1 MTDSRKISIIVDLG
15 REDEEDG
22 IFNSLGR
29 LRVPDGYQCE
39 VIAIRAAASRV
50 AAYREGCSNN
60 NAKYK
65 VYIDS
70 KVRILADDF
79 LCKAI
84 KLFQMHEKIAVLD
97 VSGNTVIPTNGIC
110 ITGLSR
116 TGGYLSDNQETF
128 SKIEEAYR
136 EVAAVDGFMFATQYD
151 LPWENNVFV
160 NERFAITAQ
169 CIEYK
174 KQGYNLAVLNQ
185 EEPSISLTDTQFM
198 IDETERNKFLDMYSE
213 IVYPKVLIGI
223 TTYNRPEY
231 LQVALKSAMTQTYR
245 NLEIVITDDST
256 NDETARIMPAYLAKD
271 KRIKYYKQE
280 DFTSLDNFT
289 WLMRYIKDSPIE
301 YINWLMDDDM
311 LYPTKIE
318 KMMTY
323 YLEYD
328 NISLVTSYRDKIDA
342 AGNILQEYTTRPF
355 EQDVIIQGREA
366 GCKML
371 GECLNFVGE
380 FSTTLLY
387 KGFLREDVLFGWV
400 DAIDWSLGLVDVS
413 TWLQLCTKGDMVYI
427 AEPLSAFRKHENQ
440 SQQAEA
446 TMRACLLHWSR
457 LIKFAIDKNEFL
469 TTDEEKRSALFQWC
483 DRLYQYLAMKSIFI
497 DSDRE
502 HENIIY
508 RAFYHFMDELDAAN
522 VELMGWTGEQ
532 LEHAELPIKLKDKK
546 NG

>member
-1 MTDSRKISIIVDLG
+1 MSDSRKISIIVDLG
-15 REDEEDG
+15 RENEEDG

-39 VIAIRAAASRV
+39 VIAVRAAGSRV
-50 AAYREGCSNN
+50 EAYREGCRSN

-84 KLFQMHEKIAVLD
+84 KLFQMHEKIAVID

-160 NERFAITAQ
+160 NDRFAITAQ

-185 EEPSISLTDTQFM
+185 EEPYISLTDTQFM

-280 DFTSLDNFT
+280 NFTSLDNGI
-289 WLMRYIKDSPIE
+289 WLIRYIKSSPIE
-301 YINWLMDDDM
+301 YVNWLMDDDM

-328 NISLVTSYRDKIDA
+328 NISLVTSYRNKIDA
-342 AGNILQEYTTRPF
+342 DGNLLQENEP
-355 EQDVIIQGREA
+355 ELLAQDVIITGEAVGRE
-366 GCKML
+366 ML
-371 GECLNFVGE
+371 VRCLNCIGE
-380 FSTTLLY
+380 FSTTLLC
-387 KGFLREDVLFGWV
+387 KRFLKDDVLFGWA
-400 DAIDWSLGLVDVS
+400 DTIDWSLGLVDVS
-413 TWLQLCTKGDMVYI
+413 TWLQLLSKGNMAYI
-427 AEPLSAFRKHENQ
+427 PEPLSAFRKHEG
-440 SQQAEA
+440 QAQRNES
-446 TMRACLLHWSR
+446 TQCFCLLHWGR
-457 LIKFAIDKNEFL
+457 LIQFAIKENIFL
-469 TTDEEKRSALFQWC
+469 VTEENKRKALFRWC
-483 DRLYQYLAMKSIFI
+483 ELLQQYLTFKSMAI
-497 DSDRE
+497 DTDRE

-522 VELMGWTGEQ
+522 VELRGWTGEQ
-532 LEHAELPIKLKDKK
+532 IEHASLPIELKDIK